1 MSKPKLQG
9 PRPLRKHLTS
19 NFDRSNPPRSAAEAL
34 SIGSSRYI
42 NRRGREVQLRQIDNP
57 RRIGR
62 IPLSHGNTEQVA
74 SRKGN
79 RGTTQ
84 RNQSTV
90 QATLKDFQDWG
101 KRNGYSDA
109 QIKSTFK
116 RFQQRNRAQA
126 GSVPDGYHNDHTLP
140 HKSKYLQSGE
150 NYRNKGILSEKV
162 NGFKTDKM
170 PTAEE
175 MRTLRIPTSV
185 TELIRMEF
193 NDVKPPNPKK
203 VQRLASRIAADP
215 TRNRAREN
223 NTRLDNAAQ
232 RQAAVIRQ
240 GLNILNKYANG
251 SKNIKDNGKH
261 NVKHNGK
268 HNGKRNNN
276 GVSYGGAF
284 SDIPEIQ
291 SEFTTDPAIGSP
303 LAGGRTI
310 DMGNYSF
317 GTV

>member
-9 PRPLRKHLTS
+9 PRPLREHLTPK
-19 NFDRSNPPRSAAEAL
+19 FDRKNPPRSAAEAL

-57 RRIGR
+57 RRIGQ
-62 IPLSHGNTEQVA
+62 IPLSHGNTELVA

-79 RGTTQ
+79 RGAAQ

-101 KRNGYSDA
+101 RRNGYSDE

-116 RFQQRNRAQA
+116 RFQKRNRAQA

-162 NGFKTDKM
+162 NSFKTDKM

-203 VQRLASRIAADP
+203 VQRLASQIAADP
-215 TRNRAREN
+215 TRNRARDN
-223 NTRLDNAAQ
+223 NTRLDAAAQ
-232 RQAAVIRQ
+232 RMASLIRHT
-240 GLNILNKYANG
+240 NEILERHNNG
-251 SKNIKDNGKH
+251 NEKPHG
-261 NVKHNGK
+261 
-268 HNGKRNNN
+268 NGKRNGKRNGN

-284 SDIPEIQ
+284 SDIPQIQ
-291 SEFTTDPAIGSP
+291 DEFNLDPAIGSP
-303 LAGGRTI
+303 LGGGRNI
-310 DMGNYSF
+310 DMGDYSF